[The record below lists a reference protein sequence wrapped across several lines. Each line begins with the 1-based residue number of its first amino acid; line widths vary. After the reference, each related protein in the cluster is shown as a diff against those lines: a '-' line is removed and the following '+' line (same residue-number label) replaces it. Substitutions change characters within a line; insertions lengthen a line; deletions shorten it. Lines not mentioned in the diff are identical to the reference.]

1 MDNIQKFLLKLS
13 KRELSVILDVLEKIK
28 DNNIK

>member
-13 KRELSVILDVLEKIK
+13 KRKLSVILDVLEKIK